1 MYIVNVYVMK
11 KVVWL
16 LGFLRKLE
24 CGFANHWTAFN
35 KIDKPS
41 YHRQKNVSKFIVNL
55 YLNLTPSL
63 CVQFHKDCIDSWL
76 LHSHPTCPV
85 DGQVVWDPV
94 TAQLEAEEEA
104 ERTSQR

>member
-1 MYIVNVYVMK
+1 MKQMYQYMYCK
-11 KVVWL
+11 KQDWKV
-16 LGFLRKLE
+16 
-24 CGFANHWTAFN
+24 C
-35 KIDKPS
+35 
-41 YHRQKNVSKFIVNL
+41 KFIMNL
-55 YLNLTPSL
+55 YLNLSPSL
-63 CVQFHKDCIDSWL
+63 CIQFHKDCIDSWL

>member
-1 MYIVNVYVMK
+1 MACGYFLEVGMWLCQPLNEIKNSHITDETNACKFVM
-11 KVVWL
+11 
-16 LGFLRKLE
+16 
-24 CGFANHWTAFN
+24 
-35 KIDKPS
+35 
-41 YHRQKNVSKFIVNL
+41 NL
-55 YLNLTPSL
+55 YLNLTLSL
-63 CVQFHKDCIDSWL
+63 CAQFHKDCIDSWL

>member
-1 MYIVNVYVMK
+1 MMEENCLAFGYFCAYWNVAVPTIELHSIKYISSHITGK
-11 KVVWL
+11 
-16 LGFLRKLE
+16 
-24 CGFANHWTAFN
+24 
-35 KIDKPS
+35 
-41 YHRQKNVSKFIVNL
+41 KNVSKFIVNL

-94 TAQLEAEEEA
+94 TAQLEGEEEA